1 MAKFRP
7 RFWAGEHWWLLV
19 GGRAA
24 NDPAPKNAILFRT
37 VSAGTGGAGALDRK
51 SATSARVV
59 AASRTSRFLDKL
71 RLKR

>member
-37 VSAGTGGAGALDRK
+37 VSAGTGGAGALEK
-51 SATSARVV
+51 APLQLVS
-59 AASRTSRFLDKL
+59 LL
-71 RLKR
+71 RLERAGFLTN